1 MTRSETMAET
11 GSPRVAALAAVGLG
25 ACCVLPLALG
35 GLSLVAGVVVGSGL
49 VVIAGV
55 LALVLWGQRR
65 PKREVEGEV
74 RAH

>member
-1 MTRSETMAET
+1 M
-11 GSPRVAALAAVGLG
+11 AALGLG

-35 GLSLVAGVVVGSGL
+35 GLSLIAGVVVGSGL
-49 VVIAGV
+49 LVIAGV

-65 PKREVEGEV
+65 STREVKGEA